1 MNRVFQIALREF
13 YSTAITKGFII
24 AAFVVPGVIVAV
36 MVIVFP
42 ILLAT
47 GATAIH
53 GRVAIW
59 DPTGRVAAVF
69 EDRLS
74 AASSAERSAQATRE
88 AMQKFADKAGVEA
101 PTGFDPEA
109 ALNKDE
115 SVFEVESLDPEA
127 DLDAVKESLWK
138 GAKTGNPRVAL
149 VVIEPNAIEKGE
161 QGDYGG
167 YEIYHKPR
175 FDPRHLNR
183 ISGAVES
190 AVRSARITAAD
201 IGIPET
207 ELRSLFRVRNTL
219 KREVS
224 EEGERASL
232 GEIRII
238 VSIGFMILIF
248 IPVMFGGQ
256 FLVTTMVEEKSSR
269 VVEVLLSAVSPF
281 QLMTGKI
288 LGQLA
293 VGLSILIIYGTIG
306 GGALVAFK
314 MSHLL
319 GPVTLISFVVF
330 FLIAYFTLASFMA
343 AIGSA
348 VNDLREAQ
356 SLQSPV
362 MMVLIVPYLLAM
374 PITANPSSA
383 FSTTVSFIPVINPF
397 AMMLRITSHEPPP
410 LWQIG
415 LSALIGIATA
425 LVFVWAAAKVFR
437 IGLLLHGKPPSF
449 ATLIRWVRMA

>member
-1 MNRVFQIALREF
+1 MIRVLQIAFREF
-13 YSTAITKGFII
+13 SSTAITKGFII
-24 AAFVVPGVIVAV
+24 AAFVVPGVVVAV
-36 MVIVFP
+36 MVVLFP
-42 ILLAT
+42 ILLAA

-53 GRVAIW
+53 ARVAIL
-59 DPTGRVAAVF
+59 DPTGRVAEVF
-69 EDRLS
+69 EERLS
-74 AASSAERSAQATRE
+74 AESTAERTAQAASQ
-88 AMQKFADKAGVEA
+88 AMQEFADKTGVEA
-101 PTGFDPEA
+101 PSRFDPEA
-109 ALNKDE
+109 AFNTDE
-115 SVFEVESLDPEA
+115 SVFDVESLGPES

-138 GAKTGNPRVAL
+138 GAQTDYPRVAL
-149 VVIEPNAIEKGE
+149 VVIEPNAIEKDE
-161 QGDYGG
+161 NGDYGG
-167 YEIYHKPR
+167 YEIFHKPS

-190 AVRSARITAAD
+190 AVRSVRISAAD
-201 IGIPET
+201 VGIPET

-232 GEIRII
+232 GEIRMI

-269 VVEVLLSAVSPF
+269 VVEVLLSAVSPL

-293 VGLSILIIYGTIG
+293 VGLSILLIYGTIG

-319 GPVTLISFVVF
+319 GPLTLVSFVVF
-330 FLIAYFTLASFMA
+330 FLIAYFTIAAFMA

-374 PITANPSSA
+374 PITANPSST
-383 FSTTVSFIPVINPF
+383 FSTTVSFVPVINPF

-415 LSALIGIATA
+415 LSALIGVATA